1 MYTEVFAMK
10 LKQARKDAGYT
21 QKQVEELTG
30 IKRVTIASYEIG
42 RTEPDL
48 ETLAKLADF
57 YCVSVDW
64 LLGTKG
70 INFNPNVPADKTA

>member
-1 MYTEVFAMK
+1 MYTEIFAAK

-21 QKQVEELTG
+21 QEQVAELTG
-30 IKRVTIASYEIG
+30 IKRSTIASYEIG

-57 YCVSVDW
+57 YVVSIDW
-64 LLGTKG
+64 LLSTKG
-70 INFNPNVPADKTA
+70 GKAC

>member
-1 MYTEVFAMK
+1 MYTEIFPAK

-21 QKQVEELTG
+21 QEQVATLTG
-30 IKRVTIASYEIG
+30 IKRSTIASYEIG

-57 YCVSVDW
+57 YVVSIDW
-64 LLGTKG
+64 LLSTKG
-70 INFNPNVPADKTA
+70 GKKHDE